1 MALYYELSIDDAGFA
16 AFFAAHKHAGYSPQ
30 QLGNVREVKLAGGV
44 VGFFRPVGSVGSGA
58 QRISCGTGSGAISD
72 SAGTTPSSPRDEAAK
87 DHNGGCRLGY
97 PSRTSLS

>member
-72 SAGTTPSSPRDEAAK
+72 SAGTTPALRETKQQKIITAVADSAILAGPR
-87 DHNGGCRLGY
+87 
-97 PSRTSLS
+97 